1 MPTRIILKP
10 RRARPFYARHPW
22 LFAGAI
28 DRIDGAPV
36 NGDEVAVHAH
46 DGQFI
51 AWGLFNSNS
60 QIRVRLYSW
69 DQAQHLEPGFWKGR
83 IDDAIRLR
91 HEVLK
96 LDDPHT
102 ACRLIFSEA
111 DGLSG
116 LVVDRYAD
124 WLIMQ
129 LTSLALSHRQQVIV
143 DHLAESLHPRGV
155 YLRTERGVGEAEGLV
170 LRDGPIWGE
179 TPEGPVEI
187 VENELTFQIDLRTGQ
202 KTGFYLDQRD
212 NRRAVRALALGRR
225 ALDVC
230 CYTGGFSLNLARGG
244 ATEVVA
250 VDVSAT
256 ATALVEANAQRNG
269 IGNVKVETAD
279 AFAFMDRLAAAG
291 DRFGIIVLDPPR
303 FARSRR
309 SLEQAMGGYQRLNE
323 AALKLL
329 ERDGILVTCSCSGQ
343 VSREDFAGVLNL
355 AAEHSHRSIQILEQ
369 RGQAPDHPVSA
380 SCPETNYLKCLIC
393 RVV

>member
-1 MPTRIILKP
+1 MTPRVILKP

-28 DRIDGAPV
+28 ARIDGTPV

-69 DQAQHLEPGFWKGR
+69 DTGQQLEPGFWKAR
-83 IDDAIRLR
+83 LDDAIRLR
-91 HEVLK
+91 RGLLK
-96 LDDPHT
+96 LDVPNA
-102 ACRLIFSEA
+102 ACRLVFSEA

-116 LVVDRYAD
+116 LVVDQYAD
-124 WLIMQ
+124 WLVIQ
-129 LTSLALSHRQQVIV
+129 NTSLALYHRQQVIV
-143 DHLAESLHPRGV
+143 DHLVEVLHPRGV

-179 TPEGPVEI
+179 TPEGPIEI
-187 VENELTFQIDLRTGQ
+187 VENDLTFQIDLRTGQ
-202 KTGFYLDQRD
+202 KTGFYLDQKD
-212 NRRAVRALALGRR
+212 NREAVRALATGRR

-230 CYTGGFSLNLARGG
+230 CYTGGFTMNLARGG

-256 ATALVEANAQRNG
+256 ATAMLQLNAERNG
-269 IGNVKVETAD
+269 IGNIHVETAD
-279 AFAFMDRLAAAG
+279 AFAFMDKLALAG
-291 DRFGIIVLDPPR
+291 ERFGIVVLDPPR

-323 AALKLL
+323 AALKLV
-329 ERDGILVTCSCSGQ
+329 ERDGVLITCSCSGQ

-355 AAEHSHRSIQILEQ
+355 AAEHSHRAIQILEQ
-369 RGQAPDHPVSA
+369 RGQSPDHPISA
-380 SCPETNYLKCLIC
+380 SCSETNYLKCFIC
-393 RVV
+393 RIV